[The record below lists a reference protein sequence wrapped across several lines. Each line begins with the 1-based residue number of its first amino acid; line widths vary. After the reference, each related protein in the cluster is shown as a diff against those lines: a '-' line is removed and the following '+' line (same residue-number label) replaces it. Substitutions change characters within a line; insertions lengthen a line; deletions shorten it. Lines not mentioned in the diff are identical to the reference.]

1 MDARVGLTATLLSG
15 EAPKANMEKL
25 IQALLAVSNEREHD
39 EDVFNLYMANEKLR
53 LRLGSEGRNA
63 RLAAI
68 DSIMCPGYKY
78 SWMKSQGKLTP
89 AFAAKADAFYEAQA
103 QKMNDGTL
111 ILVSD
116 MDEVELKKLLL
127 NYVGAF
133 RTKESAF
140 RRPSMRYQPK
150 SGWSTHTL
158 DGERESIDVVM
169 SVAMPLTMDNYVT
182 ASIASK
188 ILEQS
193 LADDLSETGMYPK
206 VSYNFQISPKER
218 LSIMVSVESVSPMGY
233 ASHIGHTGSMEALAI
248 VREGLKDLT
257 QTKISDTFL
266 AACKEYL
273 KNLITFRMQEPMY
286 WVDAIAKRYLDGKD
300 FTTGYAG
307 RIDAVTE
314 EKVRLLL
321 LALNEGSKVEYVVK

>member
-1 MDARVGLTATLLSG
+1 
-15 EAPKANMEKL
+15 
-25 IQALLAVSNEREHD
+25 
-39 EDVFNLYMANEKLR
+39 
-53 LRLGSEGRNA
+53 
-63 RLAAI
+63 
-68 DSIMCPGYKY
+68 
-78 SWMKSQGKLTP
+78 
-89 AFAAKADAFYEAQA
+89 
-103 QKMNDGTL
+103 
-111 ILVSD
+111 
-116 MDEVELKKLLL
+116 
-127 NYVGAF
+127 
-133 RTKESAF
+133 
-140 RRPSMRYQPK
+140 
-150 SGWSTHTL
+150 
-158 DGERESIDVVM
+158 
-169 SVAMPLTMDNYVT
+169 
-182 ASIASK
+182 
-188 ILEQS
+188 
-193 LADDLSETGMYPK
+193 MYPK

-266 AACKEYL
+266 AACKEHL